1 MPSPPLRAAV
11 RGGGFGHGR
20 GAATPSVRPIEAYR
34 RRVIRLEN
42 LRKAFGGRPAVE
54 GLTVEVPRGAIHGLL
69 GHNGAGKSTTLGML
83 LGQVH
88 PDAGRALVDGHDV
101 ASDRAGAL
109 GKVGAIFE
117 APCFYDY
124 LSARKNLRAFSNL
137 TRRVSEAEI
146 DAVVERVGLKERI
159 HAKVS
164 TYSHGMR
171 QRLALAQ
178 ALLPTPEVLILDEPT
193 DGLDPQGIAAF
204 RELLLEAARR
214 AEPDDPLQQPPA
226 RRGGEALRHRH
237 RAAPRQARLRG
248 RLEGRDRERPPPRP
262 HRRATA
268 RPRLSPPSK
277 PPGSSSPQPPESA
290 DRDSEEPE
298 TVTVRGDRTFA
309 ETNAHLVHAG
319 FAVSAFAPIAP
330 TLEAFYLDKASESEA
345 SST

>member
-1 MPSPPLRAAV
+1 M
-11 RGGGFGHGR
+11 
-20 GAATPSVRPIEAYR
+20 
-34 RRVIRLEN
+34 IRLEH
-42 LRKAFGGRPAVE
+42 LAKAFGGRPAVE
-54 GLTVEVPRGAIHGLL
+54 SLSVEVPRGAIHGLL

-88 PDAGRALVDGHDV
+88 PDAGRSLIDGRDV
-101 ASDRAGAL
+101 ATERAAAL
-109 GKVGAIFE
+109 SKVGAIFE

-204 RELLLEAARR
+204 RELLLKLHAELDLTILFSSHLLAEVEKLCDTVTVLHRGRHVFEGDWRAATAAARR
-214 AEPDDPLQQPPA
+214 RVRIDCDRPAEAAASLLEAGLTEPAALGDPA
-226 RRGGEALRHRH
+226 
-237 RAAPRQARLRG
+237 
-248 RLEGRDRERPPPRP
+248 DREGN
-262 HRRATA
+262 
-268 RPRLSPPSK
+268 PS
-277 PPGSSSPQPPESA
+277 
-290 DRDSEEPE
+290 R
-298 TVTVRGDRTFA
+298 TVTVRGSTSFA
-309 ETNAHLVHAG
+309 EANAHLVRAG

-330 TLEAFYLDKASESEA
+330 TLEAFYLEKAGASEA
-345 SST
+345 AAG